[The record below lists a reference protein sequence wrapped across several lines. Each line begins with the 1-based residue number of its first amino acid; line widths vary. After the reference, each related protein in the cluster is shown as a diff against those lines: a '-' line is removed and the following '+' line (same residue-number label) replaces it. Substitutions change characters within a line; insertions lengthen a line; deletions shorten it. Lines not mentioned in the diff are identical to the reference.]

1 MGGALLRQQE
11 FCPENV
17 PKAAYDKGRNVM
29 YKETLRQVWAEIDM
43 SAFDHNVKQIKDHM
57 ECPEMIGV
65 IKANA
70 YGHGATECAK
80 VLKYNG
86 VDNFA
91 VATLEEAVNLRE
103 DGIEGKIIV
112 LGFTPI
118 ECVDTVVEYDLIP
131 VVMHYDYVEALSA
144 EVEKQGAEPAK
155 VLFALDTGMGRIGY
169 RVFNDYER
177 DYAVERYRQMSE
189 LPGVEIYGVIT
200 HFSTADEEQREYTGM
215 QIENY
220 NAFMEKLNA
229 AGFFPKKICANSAS
243 IMVYPEIHF
252 DACRPGIILYGLAPS
267 GYLKGKVLD
276 LKPVMTVKAEIVN
289 LKKVPKGTSVSYGRK
304 FTTTEDV
311 TKIATIGL
319 GYADGYSRL
328 NSGKISVLVGGIKC
342 PVVGN
347 ICMDQCMVD
356 VSAVPDVHR
365 GDEVVIMGRQGDE
378 EISADDLAAING
390 TINYEITCCFDLR
403 MPKVYV
409 NYPKGM
415 FE

>member
-1 MGGALLRQQE
+1 
-11 FCPENV
+11 
-17 PKAAYDKGRNVM
+17 M

-43 SAFDHNVKQIKDHM
+43 SAFDHNVKQIKAQM
-57 ECPEMIGV
+57 QCPKMIGV
-65 IKANA
+65 IKANG

-86 VDNFA
+86 VENYA
-91 VATLEEAVNLRE
+91 VATLEEAINLRE
-103 DGIEGKIIV
+103 DGIDGNIV
-112 LGFTPI
+112 ILGLTPI
-118 ECVDTVVEYDLIP
+118 QCVDTVVEYDLIP
-131 VVMHYDYVEALSA
+131 GVMHYDYVKALSD
-144 EVEKQGAEPAK
+144 EVMAQGAEPAR
-155 VLFALDTGMGRIGY
+155 VLFGLDTGMGRVGF
-169 RVFNDYER
+169 RVFTEEER
-177 DYAVERYRQMSE
+177 DYAVEQYKKFAE
-189 LPGVEIYGVIT
+189 LPGINIAGVIT
-200 HFSTADEEQREYTGM
+200 HFSTADEEQREYTEM
-215 QIENY
+215 QISNY
-220 NAFMEKLNA
+220 KAFFDKLNA
-229 AGFFPKKICANSAS
+229 AGFNPKKICANSAS

-289 LKKVPKGTSVSYGRK
+289 LKTVPAGTSVSYGRK
-304 FTTTEDV
+304 FTSTEKE

-356 VSAVPDVHR
+356 VSAVPDVKL
-365 GDEVVIMGRQGDE
+365 GDEVVVLGKQGDQ

-403 MPKVYV
+403 IPKVYI
-409 NYPKGM
+409 NYPEGM
-415 FE
+415 CK

>member
-1 MGGALLRQQE
+1 
-11 FCPENV
+11 
-17 PKAAYDKGRNVM
+17 M

-43 SAFDHNVKQIKDHM
+43 SAFDHNVKQIKAQM
-57 ECPEMIGV
+57 KCPKMIGV
-65 IKANA
+65 IKANG

-86 VDNFA
+86 VDSFA
-91 VATLEEAVNLRE
+91 VATLEEAINLRE
-103 DGIEGKIIV
+103 DGIDGNIV
-112 LGFTPI
+112 ILGLTPI

-131 VVMHYDYVEALSA
+131 GVMHYDYVKALSD
-144 EVEKQGAEPAK
+144 EVMAQGAEPAR
-155 VLFALDTGMGRIGY
+155 VLFGLDTGMGRVGF
-169 RVFNDYER
+169 RVFTEEER
-177 DYAVERYRQMSE
+177 DYAVEQYKKFAE
-189 LPGVEIYGVIT
+189 LPGINIAGVIT
-200 HFSTADEEQREYTGM
+200 HFSTADEEQREYTKL
-215 QIENY
+215 QIKNY
-220 NAFMEKLNA
+220 KAFIDKLNA
-229 AGFFPKKICANSAS
+229 AGFKPKKICANSAS

-276 LKPVMTVKAEIVN
+276 LKPVMSVKAEIVN
-289 LKKVPKGTSVSYGRK
+289 LKTVPVGTSVSYGRK
-304 FTTTEDV
+304 FTSSNTE

-328 NSGKISVLVGGIKC
+328 NSGKIHVLVGGIKC

-356 VSAVPDVHR
+356 VSAVPDVKL
-365 GDEVVIMGRQGDE
+365 GDEVVILGKQGDQ

-403 MPKVYV
+403 IPKVYI
-409 NYPKGM
+409 NYPEGM
-415 FE
+415 CK

>member
-1 MGGALLRQQE
+1 
-11 FCPENV
+11 
-17 PKAAYDKGRNVM
+17 M

-43 SAFDHNVKQIKDHM
+43 SAFDHNVKQIKAQM
-57 ECPEMIGV
+57 QCPKMIGV
-65 IKANA
+65 IKANG

-86 VDNFA
+86 VENYA
-91 VATLEEAVNLRE
+91 VATLEEAINLRE
-103 DGIEGKIIV
+103 DGIEGNIV
-112 LGFTPI
+112 ILGLTPI
-118 ECVDTVVEYDLIP
+118 QCVDTVVEYDLIP
-131 VVMHYDYVEALSA
+131 GVMHYDYVKALSD
-144 EVEKQGAEPAK
+144 EVMAQGAEPAR
-155 VLFALDTGMGRIGY
+155 VLFGLDTGMGRVGF
-169 RVFNDYER
+169 RVFTEEER
-177 DYAVERYRQMSE
+177 DYAVEQYKKFAE
-189 LPGVEIYGVIT
+189 LPGINIAGVIT
-200 HFSTADEEQREYTGM
+200 HFSTADEEQREYTEM
-215 QIENY
+215 QISNY
-220 NAFMEKLNA
+220 KAFFDKLNA
-229 AGFFPKKICANSAS
+229 AGFNPKKICANSAS

-289 LKKVPKGTSVSYGRK
+289 LKTVPAGTSVSYGRK
-304 FTTTEDV
+304 FTSTEKE

-356 VSAVPDVHR
+356 VSAVPDVKL
-365 GDEVVIMGRQGDE
+365 GDEVVVLGKQGDQ

-403 MPKVYV
+403 IPKVYV
-409 NYPKGM
+409 NYPEGM
-415 FE
+415 CK

>member
-1 MGGALLRQQE
+1 
-11 FCPENV
+11 
-17 PKAAYDKGRNVM
+17 M

-43 SAFDHNVKQIKDHM
+43 SAFDHNVKQIKAQM
-57 ECPEMIGV
+57 ECPKMIGV
-65 IKANA
+65 IKANG

-86 VDNFA
+86 VDSFA
-91 VATLEEAVNLRE
+91 VATLEEAINLRE
-103 DGIEGKIIV
+103 DGIDGNIV
-112 LGFTPI
+112 ILGLTPI
-118 ECVDTVVEYDLIP
+118 ECVDTVIEYDLIP
-131 VVMHYDYVEALSA
+131 GVMHYDYVKALSDEVMA
-144 EVEKQGAEPAK
+144 EGAEPAR
-155 VLFALDTGMGRIGY
+155 VLFGLDTGMGRVGF
-169 RVFNDYER
+169 RVFTEEER
-177 DYAVERYRQMSE
+177 DYAVEQYKKFAE
-189 LPGVEIYGVIT
+189 LPGINIAGVIT
-200 HFSTADEEQREYTGM
+200 HFSTADEEQREYTKL
-215 QIENY
+215 QIKNY
-220 NAFMEKLNA
+220 KAFIDKLNA
-229 AGFFPKKICANSAS
+229 AGFNPKKICANSAS
-243 IMVYPEIHF
+243 IMVYPEIHY

-289 LKKVPKGTSVSYGRK
+289 LKTVPAGTSVSYGRK
-304 FTTTEDV
+304 FTTSNTE

-356 VSAVPDVHR
+356 VTAVPDVKL
-365 GDEVVIMGRQGDE
+365 GDEVVILGKQGDQ

-403 MPKVYV
+403 IPKVYI
-409 NYPKGM
+409 NYPEGM
-415 FE
+415 CK

>member
-1 MGGALLRQQE
+1 
-11 FCPENV
+11 
-17 PKAAYDKGRNVM
+17 M

-43 SAFDHNVKQIKDHM
+43 SAFDHNVKQIKAQM
-57 ECPEMIGV
+57 KCPKMIGV
-65 IKANA
+65 IKANG

-80 VLKYNG
+80 VLQYNG
-86 VDNFA
+86 VDSFA
-91 VATLEEAVNLRE
+91 VATLEEAINLRE
-103 DGIEGKIIV
+103 DGIEGNIV
-112 LGFTPI
+112 ILGLTPI
-118 ECVDTVVEYDLIP
+118 QCVDTVIEYDLIP
-131 VVMHYDYVEALSA
+131 GVMHYDYVKALSD
-144 EVEKQGAEPAK
+144 EVMAQGAEPAR
-155 VLFALDTGMGRIGY
+155 VLFGLDTGMGRVGF
-169 RVFNDYER
+169 RVFTEEER
-177 DYAVERYRQMSE
+177 EYAVEQYKKFSE
-189 LPGVEIYGVIT
+189 LPGINIAGVIT

-215 QIENY
+215 QIANY
-220 NAFMEKLNA
+220 KAFIEKINAL
-229 AGFFPKKICANSAS
+229 GFFPKKICANSAS

-289 LKKVPKGTSVSYGRK
+289 LKTVPAGTSVSYGRK
-304 FTTTEDV
+304 FTSTAEE

-328 NSGKISVLVGGIKC
+328 NSGKISVLCGGIKC

-356 VSAVPDVHR
+356 VSAVPDVKL
-365 GDEVVIMGRQGDE
+365 GDEVVILGKQGDQ

-403 MPKVYV
+403 IPKVYV
-409 NYPKGM
+409 NYPEGM
-415 FE
+415 CK

>member
-1 MGGALLRQQE
+1 
-11 FCPENV
+11 
-17 PKAAYDKGRNVM
+17 M

-43 SAFDHNVKQIKDHM
+43 SAFDHNVKQIKAQM
-57 ECPEMIGV
+57 KCPKMIGV
-65 IKANA
+65 IKANG

-80 VLKYNG
+80 VLQYNG
-86 VDNFA
+86 VDSFA
-91 VATLEEAVNLRE
+91 VATLEEAINLRE
-103 DGIEGKIIV
+103 DGIEGNIV
-112 LGFTPI
+112 ILGLTPI
-118 ECVDTVVEYDLIP
+118 QCVDTVIEYDLIP
-131 VVMHYDYVEALSA
+131 GVMHYDYVKALSD
-144 EVEKQGAEPAK
+144 EVMAQGAEPAR
-155 VLFALDTGMGRIGY
+155 VLFGLDTGMGRVGF
-169 RVFNDYER
+169 RVFTEEER
-177 DYAVERYRQMSE
+177 EYAVEQYKKFSE
-189 LPGVEIYGVIT
+189 LPGINIAGVIT

-215 QIENY
+215 QIANY
-220 NAFMEKLNA
+220 KAFIEKINAL
-229 AGFFPKKICANSAS
+229 GFFPKKICANSAS

-289 LKKVPKGTSVSYGRK
+289 LKTVPAGTSVSYGRK
-304 FTTTEDV
+304 FTSSEKE

-328 NSGKISVLVGGIKC
+328 NSGKISVLCGGIKC

-356 VSAVPDVHR
+356 VSAVPDVKL
-365 GDEVVIMGRQGDE
+365 GDEIVIMGKQGNE

-403 MPKVYV
+403 IPKFYV
-409 NYPKGM
+409 NYPEGM
-415 FE
+415 CK

>member
-1 MGGALLRQQE
+1 MRNRPCE
-11 FCPENV
+11 
-17 PKAAYDKGRNVM
+17 KGRPAQDVRRFAM

-43 SAFDHNVKQIKDHM
+43 SAFDHNVKEIKRQM
-57 ECPEMIGV
+57 KCPNMIGV
-65 IKANA
+65 IKANG

-86 VDNFA
+86 VDHFA
-91 VATLEEAVNLRE
+91 VATLEEGVNLRE
-103 DGIEGKIIV
+103 DGIEGSIVV
-112 LGFTPI
+112 LGLTPA
-118 ECVDTVVEYDLIP
+118 ECVDTVIEYDLTP
-131 VVMHYDYVEALSA
+131 VVMHYDYVKALSDEVMA
-144 EVEKQGAEPAK
+144 EGAEPVK
-155 VLFALDTGMGRIGY
+155 CLFALDTGMGRIGF
-169 RVFNDYER
+169 RVFTDEER
-177 DYAVERYRQMSE
+177 DYAVEQYKKFSE
-189 LPGVEIYGVIT
+189 LPGIELPGIIT
-200 HFSTADEEQREYTGM
+200 HFSTADEEQREYTGL
-215 QIENY
+215 QISNY

-229 AGFFPKKICANSAS
+229 AGFNPKKICANSAS

-289 LKKVPKGTSVSYGRK
+289 LKTVPAGTSVSYGRK
-304 FTTTEDV
+304 FTSDKE
-311 TKIATIGL
+311 TKIATIGI

-328 NSGKISVLVGGIKC
+328 NSGKISVLVGGMKC

-356 VSAVPDVHR
+356 VSAVPDVKL
-365 GDEVVIMGRQGDE
+365 GDEVVIMGKQGDA

-403 MPKVYV
+403 IPKVYI
-409 NYPKGM
+409 NYPEGM
-415 FE
+415 CE

>member
-1 MGGALLRQQE
+1 
-11 FCPENV
+11 
-17 PKAAYDKGRNVM
+17 M

-43 SAFDHNVKQIKDHM
+43 SAFDHNVKQIKAQM
-57 ECPEMIGV
+57 QCPKMIGV
-65 IKANA
+65 IKANG

-86 VDNFA
+86 VENYA
-91 VATLEEAVNLRE
+91 VATLEEAINLRE
-103 DGIEGKIIV
+103 DGIEGNIV
-112 LGFTPI
+112 ILGLTPI
-118 ECVDTVVEYDLIP
+118 QCVDTVVEYDLIP
-131 VVMHYDYVEALSA
+131 GVMHYDYVKALSD
-144 EVEKQGAEPAK
+144 EVMAQGAEPAR
-155 VLFALDTGMGRIGY
+155 VLFGLDTGMGRVGF
-169 RVFNDYER
+169 RVFTEEER
-177 DYAVERYRQMSE
+177 DYAVEQYKKFAE
-189 LPGVEIYGVIT
+189 LPGINIAGVIT
-200 HFSTADEEQREYTGM
+200 HFSTADEEQREYTEM
-215 QIENY
+215 QISNY
-220 NAFMEKLNA
+220 KAFFDKLNA
-229 AGFFPKKICANSAS
+229 AGFNPKKICANSAS

-289 LKKVPKGTSVSYGRK
+289 LKTVPAGTSVSYGRK
-304 FTTTEDV
+304 FTSTEKE

-356 VSAVPDVHR
+356 VSAVPDVKL
-365 GDEVVIMGRQGDE
+365 GDEVVVLGKQGDQ

-403 MPKVYV
+403 IPKVYI
-409 NYPKGM
+409 NYPEGM
-415 FE
+415 CK

>member
-1 MGGALLRQQE
+1 
-11 FCPENV
+11 
-17 PKAAYDKGRNVM
+17 M

-43 SAFDHNVKQIKDHM
+43 SAFDHNVKQIKAQM
-57 ECPEMIGV
+57 KCPKMIGV
-65 IKANA
+65 IKANG

-80 VLKYNG
+80 VLQYNG
-86 VDNFA
+86 VDSFA
-91 VATLEEAVNLRE
+91 VATLEEAINLRE
-103 DGIEGKIIV
+103 DGIEGNIV
-112 LGFTPI
+112 ILGLTPI
-118 ECVDTVVEYDLIP
+118 QCVDTVIEYDLIP
-131 VVMHYDYVEALSA
+131 GVMHYDYVKALSD
-144 EVEKQGAEPAK
+144 EVMAQGAEPAR
-155 VLFALDTGMGRIGY
+155 VLFGLDTGMGRVGF
-169 RVFNDYER
+169 RVFTEEER
-177 DYAVERYRQMSE
+177 EYAVEQYKKFSE
-189 LPGVEIYGVIT
+189 LPGINIAGVIT

-215 QIENY
+215 QIANY
-220 NAFMEKLNA
+220 KAFIEKINAL
-229 AGFFPKKICANSAS
+229 GFFPKKICANSAS

-289 LKKVPKGTSVSYGRK
+289 LKTVPAGTSVSYGRK
-304 FTTTEDV
+304 FTSTAEE

-328 NSGKISVLVGGIKC
+328 NSGKISVLCGGIKC

-356 VSAVPDVHR
+356 VSAVPDVKL
-365 GDEVVIMGRQGDE
+365 GDEIVIMGKQGNE

-403 MPKVYV
+403 IPKVYV
-409 NYPKGM
+409 NYPEGM
-415 FE
+415 CK

>member
-1 MGGALLRQQE
+1 
-11 FCPENV
+11 
-17 PKAAYDKGRNVM
+17 M

-43 SAFDHNVKQIKDHM
+43 SAFDHNVKQIKAQM
-57 ECPEMIGV
+57 KCPKMIGV
-65 IKANA
+65 IKANG

-91 VATLEEAVNLRE
+91 VATLEEGINLRE
-103 DGIEGKIIV
+103 DGIDGNIV
-112 LGFTPI
+112 ILGLTPK
-118 ECVDTVVEYDLIP
+118 ECVDTVIEYDLIP
-131 VVMHYDYVEALSA
+131 GVMHYDYVKALSD
-144 EVEKQGAEPAK
+144 EVMAQGAEPAR
-155 VLFALDTGMGRIGY
+155 VLFGLDTGMGRVGF
-169 RVFNDYER
+169 RVFTDEER
-177 DYAVERYRQMSE
+177 DYAVEQYKKFAE
-189 LPGVEIYGVIT
+189 LPGINIAGVIT
-200 HFSTADEEQREYTGM
+200 HFSTADEEQREYTEM
-215 QIENY
+215 QISNY
-220 NAFMEKLNA
+220 KAFFDKLNA
-229 AGFFPKKICANSAS
+229 AGFNPKKICANSAS

-276 LKPVMTVKAEIVN
+276 LKPVMTVNAEIVN
-289 LKKVPKGTSVSYGRK
+289 LKTVPAGTSVSYGRK
-304 FTTTEDV
+304 FTSTEKE

-356 VSAVPDVHR
+356 VSAVPDVKL
-365 GDEVVIMGRQGDE
+365 GDEVVILGKQGDQ

-403 MPKVYV
+403 IPKVYI
-409 NYPKGM
+409 NYPEGM
-415 FE
+415 CK

>member
-1 MGGALLRQQE
+1 
-11 FCPENV
+11 
-17 PKAAYDKGRNVM
+17 M

-43 SAFDHNVKQIKDHM
+43 SAFDHNVKQIKAQM
-57 ECPEMIGV
+57 KCPKMIGV
-65 IKANA
+65 IKANG

-80 VLKYNG
+80 VLQYNG
-86 VDNFA
+86 VDSFA
-91 VATLEEAVNLRE
+91 VATLEEAINLRE
-103 DGIEGKIIV
+103 DGIEGNIV
-112 LGFTPI
+112 ILGLTPVQ
-118 ECVDTVVEYDLIP
+118 CVDTVIEYDLIP
-131 VVMHYDYVEALSA
+131 GVMHYDYVKALSD
-144 EVEKQGAEPAK
+144 EVMAQGAEPAR
-155 VLFALDTGMGRIGY
+155 VLFGLDTGMGRVGF
-169 RVFNDYER
+169 RVFTEEER
-177 DYAVERYRQMSE
+177 EYAVEQYKKFSE
-189 LPGVEIYGVIT
+189 LPGINIAGVIT

-215 QIENY
+215 QIANY
-220 NAFMEKLNA
+220 KAFIEKINAL
-229 AGFFPKKICANSAS
+229 GFFPKKICANSAS

-289 LKKVPKGTSVSYGRK
+289 LKTVPAGTSISYGRK
-304 FTTTEDV
+304 FTSSEKE

-328 NSGKISVLVGGIKC
+328 NSGKISVLCGGIKC

-356 VSAVPDVHR
+356 VSAVPDVKL
-365 GDEVVIMGRQGDE
+365 GDEIVIMGKQGNE

-403 MPKVYV
+403 IPKVYV
-409 NYPKGM
+409 NYPEGM
-415 FE
+415 CK